1 MSRRGSSMRSRPSS
15 AGGPRHRSASGRRA
29 PRLGALGRRAPR
41 FWREPGGNDR
51 IRLASAPLRCRPLS
65 DRRTVFCRGRT
76 VADGD
81 QFLERRQL
89 QQFVHVAQRCGGC
102 DGWIRVSVGQMFI
115 VTNIDLS
122 IPSVVTL
129 GAYVAL
135 LTISG
140 GTQTSSGCSC
150 RPLIFGGAT
159 SAIGVFFA
167 NVLLILVVTLT
178 QIMQLPHGSQDMVQ
192 ASSSFLCSRWRDT
205 KPIGRA
211 APTRSGPRYR
221 LRCVADAFSRRSAPT
236 RASRGPCSQIR

>member
-1 MSRRGSSMRSRPSS
+1 MVGALLDWAPLGVVLRGFGANPTAMI
-15 AGGPRHRSASGRRA
+15 ASGW
-29 PRLGALGRRAPR
+29 PALRYDVVRYLIAGL
-41 FWREPGGNDR
+41 F
-51 IRLASAPLRCRPLS
+51 SAAAGLLLTAINFSS
-65 DRRTVFCRGRT
+65 DVNSSNS
-76 VADGD
+76 
-81 QFLERRQL
+81 L
-89 QQFVHVAQRCGGC
+89 HVAQRCGGC